1 MRSRFLSLVVVLVTT
16 MLFSSVALA
25 QDYDP
30 RDFTGFWDR
39 AGGPNGGSREIYGR
53 GGSPPPM
60 TAWGQEQYDAKRPGY
75 GSRAVP
81 PATGNDPVGRCNPQ
95 GVPRILLYP
104 RPSEWVMLDDRL
116 IQVFQWHRV
125 FREVWI
131 DGRETPEDF
140 DPGIRRWLGY
150 SAGRWEGNTLVV
162 ESAGFEQDQRTWL
175 DHHGNVHSEHMRLTE
190 RYTRVSEGAIGGT
203 ILKDVDPHRVRA
215 RGGFSLLDL
224 KRFVRALGYE
234 GKGYGGLT
242 LQDLVKIKMP
252 AIIPVRFRDFDLAS
266 ELIDR

>member
-16 MLFSSVALA
+16 MLFSSIALA
-25 QDYDP
+25 QEYDP

-60 TAWGQEQYDAKRPGY
+60 TAWGQEQFDAKRPGY

-104 RPSEWVMLDDRL
+104 RPSEWVTLGDRL

-131 DGRETPEDF
+131 DGREIPEDF

-150 SAGRWEGNTLVV
+150 SAARWEGNTLVV

-190 RYTRVSEGAIGGT
+190 RYTRVSEDAIELEMVIDDPMTYPEPWVAEKKTWYRVTPEFLAVEDWPG
-203 ILKDVDPHRVRA
+203 LMEEYCAPWDEVDTFNRRVRDPA
-215 RGGFSLLDL
+215 GG
-224 KRFVRALGYE
+224 V
-234 GKGYGGLT
+234 
-242 LQDLVKIKMP
+242 
-252 AIIPVRFRDFDLAS
+252 FD
-266 ELIDR
+266 